1 MTQEQAIKLAT
12 LFDEG
17 YKIKCTQG
25 PYLDGFINDIYH
37 DDDEV
42 LCYSSNTYTDVPL
55 IKIST
60 LDIEVYKC
68 VEDWQ

>member
-12 LFDEG
+12 LFADG
-17 YKIKCTQG
+17 HKIKCTQG
-25 PYLDGFINDIYH
+25 QYLDGFINDIYP
-37 DDDEV
+37 DADEV

-60 LDIEVYKC
+60 LQIEVYKC
-68 VEDWQ
+68 VKDWQ